1 MYQWSLPLE
10 PVWLGSW
17 SPVLALPWE
26 LLLMEALLPLLLAP
40 LLLAPLLLAL
50 PWRPPLPAALVC
62 LCPTNRTQQR

>member
-1 MYQWSLPLE
+1 
-10 PVWLGSW
+10 
-17 SPVLALPWE
+17 VLALPWE

-50 PWRPPLPAALVC
+50 PWHPPLPAALLC

>member
-1 MYQWSLPLE
+1 MYQCSLPLE
-10 PVWLGSW
+10 PVWLGRW

-26 LLLMEALLPLLLAP
+26 LLLMEPLLPLLLAPLLLALLAP

-50 PWRPPLPAALVC
+50 PC

>member
-1 MYQWSLPLE
+1 MYQCSLPLE
-10 PVWLGSW
+10 PVWLGRW

-26 LLLMEALLPLLLAP
+26 LLLMEPLLAMLLAPLLLAP

-50 PWRPPLPAALVC
+50 LPAVLLC

>member
-26 LLLMEALLPLLLAP
+26 LPLMEALLPWLLAP
-40 LLLAPLLLAL
+40 LLLAPLLLVLLA
-50 PWRPPLPAALVC
+50 PLLLVLLC